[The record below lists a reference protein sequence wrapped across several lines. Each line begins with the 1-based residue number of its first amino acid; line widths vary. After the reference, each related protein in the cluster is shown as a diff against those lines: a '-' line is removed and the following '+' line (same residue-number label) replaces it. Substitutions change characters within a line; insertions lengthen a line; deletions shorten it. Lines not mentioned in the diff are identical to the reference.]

1 VSGAPDM
8 AALEAKVAKSS
19 FYAAMKMMPPQERA
33 GMFAIYAFC
42 RAVDDIADDQQG
54 ERAGRAAAL
63 DGWRRDL
70 DSLYAGGEPGQAAF
84 LVEAVHGFG
93 LEKAD
98 FVAVIDGMAMDVD
111 GDIVAPDA
119 ATLDLYCDRV
129 ASAVGRLSVKVFGM
143 DHEPGVAL
151 AHHLG
156 RALQLTN
163 ILRDLDED
171 AGIGRLYVS
180 RDALAG
186 AGVPVST
193 PSQVIADPR
202 IDAAARVLAEAAR
215 GHYAAADKVMRTARR
230 GQLRAPRLMRAAYGR
245 ILDRM
250 QAEGWAAPR
259 RRVSLSKAEKLWVLA
274 RYGLAP

>member
-1 VSGAPDM
+1 MSGAPDM

-19 FYAAMKMMPPQERA
+19 FYAAMKTMPPGERA

-54 ERAGRAAAL
+54 ERAERKAQLDAWRA
-63 DGWRRDL
+63 DL
-70 DSLYAGGEPGQAAF
+70 DSLYAGGSPGQAAF
-84 LVEAVHGFG
+84 LAEPVKAFG

-98 FVAVIDGMAMDVD
+98 FVAIIDGMQMDVD
-111 GDIVAPDA
+111 GDIVAPDH

-143 DHEPGVAL
+143 ERQPGIDL

-180 RDALAG
+180 SDALQA
-186 AGVPVST
+186 AGVPIAD
-193 PSQVIADPR
+193 PSAVIADPK
-202 IDAAARVLAEAAR
+202 IDAAARVIAEEAR
-215 GHYAAADKVMRTARR
+215 RHYAEADKVMRAARQ
-230 GQLRAPRLMRAAYGR
+230 GQLRPPRLMGAAYGR
-245 ILDRM
+245 ILRHM
-250 QAEGWAAPR
+250 QATGWAPPR
-259 RRVSLSKAEKLWVLA
+259 RRVSLSKGEKLWVLV
-274 RYGLAP
+274 RYGLMP